1 MQNTK
6 QITSAENVINMV
18 WDNMNRVRGIIS
30 IGEMFTSTLAVLYA
44 FHKGYTIIA
53 YDNYHRIEFQ
63 LNDDNLYRDLAN
75 LVPNDRRLYRAL
87 GKLTE
92 ELTYIGR
99 DEFNSVYVDVLKGLF
114 DLLSSTSGREGGDFY
129 TPSTITKL
137 MAYIVD
143 KEQCNDVFDPFCGTA
158 SIVHEL
164 SQFGGLPLFTGQEI
178 VYKTSIYA
186 RVNAEALYEHDVC
199 ISNVNSITKW
209 DDCSY
214 DAVVSCPPMGLRLT
228 QEQLYQARHATPD
241 CPCRSYEEIILTR
254 PFYCNHAKLTITLLS
269 TGFCYRGNRDYE
281 LRRDLIEKNLVDT
294 IIALPANILYGTSMS
309 SILLVCKK
317 WRNQEEP
324 IKFIH
329 AEDYYLG
336 DRGKRTFDYDRFIE
350 MIKGDARDVVNV
362 SLNDI
367 RQYDYNLNPSLYY
380 KMDLDLKEGQKVIR
394 IEELVSPVEGERIP
408 VADIRNSVSINNLGR
423 DFIEVLLN
431 DGKSSTLSETRRNIT
446 YRKINASEGKY
457 LFASSNAG
465 EGRYGIHTSAKGF
478 VYPADIKVY
487 KVNEDLV
494 TPEYLAYAL
503 INHKAISK
511 GRMPLSGY
519 MKLPVVIDSLKSQ
532 NDIVARIK
540 QQYANYTREEQEAD
554 AKRLGVKQ
562 NISDME
568 HMLGTPKMKID
579 SIIEDLGDFMPSQDD
594 YQEVVKALKDN
605 VDYMFRLIHFNN
617 ASISTETLNVTPN
630 NIQAYLEQY
639 AKAWSNYGGNYFA
652 LSITNDL
659 SSDVVLDF
667 DKLLFTVMFDSILSN
682 AVRHGF
688 KKLKDFTPY
697 NRVEIGVSA
706 EQYNGKPY
714 VVFRISNNGN
724 PMSSN
729 FTLKDYITRGRYS
742 ATSGRSGLGGHHVY
756 QITKA
761 HNGFLYLDSNKV
773 WNMVVEVLIPIN
785 NIELDNLIEYEHE
798 CI

>member
-1 MQNTK
+1 MQNT
-6 QITSAENVINMV
+6 QQNPSAENIINMV
-18 WDNMNRVRGIIS
+18 WGFMNRMRGIIS
-30 IGEMFTSTLAVLYA
+30 IDEMFISTLAVLYA
-44 FHKGYTIIA
+44 FHKGYTIYA
-53 YDNYHRIEFQ
+53 YDNYHRIEFK
-63 LNDDNLYRDLAN
+63 LNDDDLYRDLAN

-87 GKLTE
+87 G
-92 ELTYIGR
+92 ELAKELNYIGR
-99 DEFNSVYVDVLKGLF
+99 DELNSVYVDVLKVLF
-114 DLLSSTSGREGGDFY
+114 DMVSSSIGREGGDFY
-129 TPSTITKL
+129 TPSAITKL

-228 QEQLYQARHATPD
+228 QEQLCEARHATPN

-269 TGFCYRGNRDYE
+269 TGFCYRGNRDYD

-294 IIALPANILYGTSMS
+294 IIALPANILYGTSMP

-336 DRGKRTFDYDRFIE
+336 DRGKRTFDYDRFVE
-350 MIKGDARDVVNV
+350 MIKGDARDVVKV

-380 KMDLDLKEGQKVIR
+380 KMDFDLKEGQKVIR

-408 VADIRNSVSINNLGR
+408 VADVRNSVSITNLGR

-457 LFASSNAG
+457 LFAFSNAG

-487 KVNEDLV
+487 KVNENLV

-562 NISDME
+562 NISDLE
-568 HMLGTPKMKID
+568 HMLGSTQQKLNNIIDRLTRITPGNEKYPEI
-579 SIIEDLGDFMPSQDD
+579 
-594 YQEVVKALKDN
+594 VKQLKDN
-605 VDYMFRLIHFNN
+605 MEYMNRIIHYNN
-617 ASISTETLNVTPN
+617 ASIEDESLN
-630 NIQAYLEQY
+630 IKKHDFREYIESYLS
-639 AKAWSNYGGNYFA
+639 AWANYGGHYFK
-652 LSITNDL
+652 LLITNFITENY
-659 SSDVVLDF
+659 SISF
-667 DKLLFTVMFDSILSN
+667 DKTLFTVMLDSVLNN
-682 AVRHGF
+682 AIRHGF
-688 KKLKDFTPY
+688 HKKDDYTPENKVEFGFYLEMYQDKPYLVIRIANNGDPISDDFTL
-697 NRVEIGVSA
+697 E
-706 EQYNGKPY
+706 
-714 VVFRISNNGN
+714 
-724 PMSSN
+724 
-729 FTLKDYITRGRYS
+729 DYITKGRFAS
-742 ATSGRSGLGGHHVY
+742 KTGRSGLGGYHVY
-756 QITKA
+756 QIVKRHKGYLA
-761 HNGFLYLDSNKV
+761 LDSNKI
-773 WNMVVEVLIPIN
+773 WNMVVEILIPVTN
-785 NIELDNLIEYEHE
+785 VNVDNLVEYEHE